1 MSSQERC
8 LSLSTSRIGNF
19 SCYVSNLA
27 LQTIVKFIELAVMC
41 SFFLSVNVCTCF
53 FSSLKILQDIE
64 DPKKKKRHVKKVKE
78 VFIEKV
84 MLEWS

>member
-1 MSSQERC
+1 M
-8 LSLSTSRIGNF
+8 SLSTSRIGNF

-27 LQTIVKFIELAVMC
+27 LQTIVKLIELAVMC
-41 SFFLSVNVCTCF
+41 TFFLSVNVRF
-53 FSSLKILQDIE
+53 FSSLKTLQDIE
-64 DPKKKKRHVKKVKE
+64 DPKKKRHVKKVKE